1 VTPARPQPIDR
12 KDTIMLRRTALSLL
26 SGAAI
31 APLAGW
37 RDAIAQAAP
46 GRPLTYGQS
55 TRVTALDPAQGAFA
69 TYPGGYEVGYCM
81 FDRLVD
87 FDADLR
93 IVPGLATRWEVAA
106 DVMSVR
112 FTLRKGVTFHDG
124 TAFDAAAVKFNVER
138 LMDRERTP
146 TNRPLWDVV
155 AGVEVVDAETVVVR
169 TKAPFSQIVNSFA
182 HGSGSI
188 VSPASV
194 ARHGEKG
201 VAQNPVGA
209 GPFMLESFVPGQEVV
224 LKAFPGY
231 WGGRPATE
239 RLAFKFIA
247 EAATRVAALRTG
259 SVDIVDS
266 VPVQLVAGL
275 RREAGIDVI
284 ARPGL
289 RPLGLAINLS
299 AAPFDDVRVRQA
311 LNHAVPVRQIA
322 ERVFFGFA
330 KASDSPLAFDTQGY
344 KRAGEYEFSPDKAK
358 ALLAQAG
365 WTPGAGGKLQ
375 KGGQPL
381 KLRMLASEGLFPG
394 DVSIAEICQR
404 AFQQVGIEAEIRK
417 VEGGAYWGELR
428 RERKAL
434 DFDVAFFGF
443 NPSNASGL
451 YHLESLFKSNADDNG
466 KLDVWN
472 IGRYRNARVDEL
484 LARANATPD
493 LAGQNALLGE
503 VQKIVWDEAPYVWL
517 HVNEN
522 VTAVRKGVTGVE
534 VWPIVFTIPR
544 RAGA

>member
-1 VTPARPQPIDR
+1 MD
-12 KDTIMLRRTALSLL
+12 RRTALALL
-26 SGAAI
+26 SGAA
-31 APLAGW
+31 AVPAFGW
-37 RDAIAQAAP
+37 REALAQAAP
-46 GRPLTYGQS
+46 GRTLTYGQS

-69 TYPGGYEVGYCM
+69 TFPGGYEVGYCM

-93 IVPGLATRWEVAA
+93 IVPSLATRWEMAA
-106 DVMSVR
+106 DVKSVR
-112 FTLRKGVTFHDG
+112 FTLRQGVKFHDG
-124 TAFDAAAVKFNVER
+124 TPFDAAAVKFNVER

-155 AGVEVVDAETVVVR
+155 SGVEIVDAQTVVVR
-169 TKAPFSQIVNSFA
+169 TKAEFSQILNSFA
-182 HGSGSI
+182 HGSGSM

-194 ARHGEKG
+194 AKHGEKG

-209 GPFMLESFVPGQEVV
+209 GPFMLESFTPGQEVA
-224 LKAFPGY
+224 LKAFDGY
-231 WGGRPATE
+231 WGGKPATD
-239 RLAFKFIA
+239 RLVFKFIA
-247 EAATRVAALRTG
+247 EPATRIAALRTG
-259 SVDIVDS
+259 AVDIVDS

-275 RREAGIDVI
+275 KREAGIDVLT
-284 ARPGL
+284 RPGL
-289 RPLGLAINLS
+289 RPLGLVINLS

-311 LNHAVPVRQIA
+311 LNHAVPVKQIA

-330 KASDSPLAFDTQGY
+330 KASDSPLVFDTQGY
-344 KRAGEYEFSPDKAK
+344 KRAGEYEFSADKAK

-365 WTPGAGGKLQ
+365 YVPGADGKLQ
-375 KGGQPL
+375 KNGQPL
-381 KLRMLASEGLFPG
+381 RIRMLASEGLFPG

-404 AFQQVGIEAEIRK
+404 SFQQIGIDAVITK

-428 RERKAL
+428 RERAAL
-434 DFDVAFFGF
+434 TFDIAFFGF

-484 LARANATPD
+484 LKKANETPD
-493 LAGQNALLGE
+493 LATQNALLGE

-522 VTAVRKGVTGVE
+522 VTAVRKGVKGVE

-544 RAGA
+544 RASA

>member
-1 VTPARPQPIDR
+1 
-12 KDTIMLRRTALSLL
+12 MHRRTALSLL
-26 SGAAI
+26 STAAAA
-31 APLAGW
+31 APFAGW
-37 RDAIAQAAP
+37 REALAQAAP
-46 GRPLTYGQS
+46 GRTLTYGQS

-106 DVMSVR
+106 DVTSVR
-112 FTLRKGVTFHDG
+112 FTLRKGVVFHDG
-124 TAFDAAAVKFNVER
+124 TPFDAAAVKFNVER
-138 LMDRERTP
+138 MMDRERTP

-155 AGVEVVDAETVVVR
+155 AGADIVDAETVIVR
-169 TKAPFSQIVNSFA
+169 TKGPFSQILNSFA
-182 HGSGSI
+182 HGSGSM

-194 ARHGEKG
+194 AKHGEKG

-224 LKAFPGY
+224 LKAFDGY
-231 WGGRPATE
+231 WGGRPATD
-239 RLAFKFIA
+239 RLVFKFIA
-247 EAATRVAALRTG
+247 EAATRIAALRTG

-275 RREAGIDVI
+275 KREATLDVI

-289 RPLGLAINLS
+289 RPLGLTINLS

-344 KRAGEYEFSPDKAK
+344 TRAGEYEYSPDKAK

-375 KGGQPL
+375 KGGQAL

-404 AFQQVGIEAEIRK
+404 AFQQIGIEAEIRK

-434 DFDVAFFGF
+434 EFDVAFFGF

-484 LARANATPD
+484 LAKANATAD

-503 VQKIVWDEAPYVWL
+503 VQKIVWDDAPYVWL

-522 VTAVRKGVTGVE
+522 VTAIRKGVKGVE

-544 RAGA
+544 RAGT